1 MLHLIIMSLPVI
13 IMLTSLIATALDNRQ
28 NKPLKTIDVEICD
41 DLYLKEV
48 SFHCKCKGCKKRYTV
63 YETVAIKMYITWI
76 DSQCPYCN
84 KLNSSKVDVDY

>member
-1 MLHLIIMSLPVI
+1 MLHLIIMSLLVI
-13 IMLTSLIATALDNRQ
+13 LMLTSFIAAVLDNRQ
-28 NKPLKTIDVEICD
+28 DKPLKPINVEIRN

-63 YETVAIKMYITWI
+63 YETVKIKMNIKWI

-84 KLNSSKVDVDY
+84 TINSSKVDIS